1 MTLAFE
7 QIGRLA
13 HPDDNVA
20 IATQTLPSGS
30 TIQFDDQA
38 FSLSH
43 TVLMGHRFAVR
54 PIPTGEALRSWGQR
68 FGIAIR
74 AIASGDYVCN
84 HEVLTELQRRKL
96 AFALPEQPNFVS
108 QLEPYHFDPATF
120 TPAQPLPRHEADV
133 RFLGFRR
140 GMGRG
145 VGTRNTIILLGTSS
159 LVGSFVTQLEARLQ
173 ALVMDYP
180 QIDGIVAVAH
190 TEGSHDR
197 PNNADF
203 VLRTLAGFMVNP
215 NVGAVLAVDYG
226 DEPINNRHLQQ
237 YLAEHN
243 YPLADL
249 PHHFMSLS
257 PSFEADIHTATEQVR
272 AWLPSVNAT
281 QRTPEPLSGL
291 KIALQCGGSDAF
303 SGISGNPLAAW
314 VAKEVI
320 QHGGSANLAETDE
333 LIGAENYVLEK
344 VRDVET
350 VTKFLTLVERFKER
364 VGWHGHSAEGN
375 PSGGNK
381 YRGLYNIYLKSLGAA
396 TKRHPDVPLDAVI
409 EYSEPMREAGY
420 YFMDSPGNDLE
431 SIAGQVASGCNMIF
445 FVTGNGSIT
454 NFPFVPT
461 LKIITTTERYQ
472 LLSNEMDV
480 NAGAYLDGVA
490 MEDIGA
496 HTFEHTLKIASGER
510 SVGERAGHSQV
521 QIWRDWQQ
529 TQPTDLAPIRPIRY
543 AGQPLA
549 VAPLDCPYALQI
561 PVYVR
566 DDHATTDQVALILPT
581 SLCSGQIARMCVDQ
595 LNRHS
600 TGRDIGISRFVTLV
614 HTEGCGGSVNVEFKD
629 TLVGYLGHP
638 FVAHALL
645 LEHGCESTHNAYF
658 RETLQQHGFDP
669 EDYGWASIQL
679 DGGIQR
685 VTEKIARWFEH
696 QFQQRPAPTR
706 TTAGLSAVK
715 LAVVLRDEPSAD
727 ALTALANAVRM
738 IVTAG
743 GTVVIG
749 EHTPSLLK
757 ALGISLQQPTLS
769 YAQRIER
776 AGLHV
781 MAMPTRDWGEI
792 LTGLGASGVEVMLA
806 LTNQH
811 TLPGHP
817 MIPVL
822 QASEQPLAEVDVVF
836 SGDGEQMQANL
847 LERVVATL
855 AHEYTPRVVQHGN
868 VYFQVTRGLL
878 GVSL

>member
-1 MTLAFE
+1 MTLRFE

-20 IATQTLPSGS
+20 IATQTLTSGS
-30 TIQFDDQA
+30 TIQLHDHT
-38 FSLSH
+38 FSLPY
-43 TVLMGHRFAVR
+43 TVLVGHRFAVR
-54 PIPTGEALRSWGQR
+54 PIAIGEALRSWGQR
-68 FGIAIR
+68 FGIANQM
-74 AIASGDYVCN
+74 IAPGEYVCN
-84 HEVLTELQRRKL
+84 QEVLTELQRRNL
-96 AFALPEQPNFVS
+96 AFTLPPQPNFVS
-108 QLEPYHFDPATF
+108 ELEPYRFDPTTF
-120 TPAQPLPRHEADV
+120 TPSTPLPRYEANV

-145 VGTRNTIILLGTSS
+145 VGTRNMVILLGTSS

-173 ALVMDYP
+173 PLLADYP

-226 DEPINNRHLQQ
+226 DEPINNQHLKE
-237 YLAEHN
+237 YLIQHD
-243 YPLADL
+243 YPLNDL

-257 PSFEADIHTATEQVR
+257 QSYEVEMNTATERVR
-272 AWLPSVNAT
+272 AWLPNVNAVE
-281 QRTPEPLSGL
+281 RTPEPLSGL
-291 KIALQCGGSDAF
+291 KIGLQCGGSDAF

-314 VAKEVI
+314 VAKEII

-344 VRDVET
+344 VRDAET
-350 VTKFLTLVERFKER
+350 ITQFLNLVERFKER

-409 EYSEPMREAGY
+409 EYAEPMREAGY

-431 SIAGQVASGCNMIF
+431 SIAGQVAAGCNMIF

-461 LKIITTTERYQ
+461 LKIVTTTERYR

-480 NAGAYLDGVA
+480 NAGAYLDGLP
-490 MEDIGA
+490 MEELGLQ
-496 HTFEHTLKIASGER
+496 TFEHTLKIASGER
-510 SVGERAGHSQV
+510 SVGEKAGHSQV

-529 TQPTDLAPIRPIRY
+529 TQPINLEQVRPVRY
-543 AGQPLA
+543 DGQPLS
-549 VAPLDCPYALQI
+549 VAPLDCPDPFSI
-561 PVYVR
+561 PVYE
-566 DDHATTDQVALILPT
+566 HGQHTTTDQVALILPT

-595 LNRHS
+595 LNRHK
-600 TGRDIGISRFVTLV
+600 GEHDWGISRFVTLV

-658 RETLQQHGFDP
+658 RETLQQQGFDA

-685 VTEKIARWFEH
+685 VTEKMARWFEN
-696 QFQQRPAPTR
+696 QFQATPPPTR
-706 TTAGLSAVK
+706 TIGGLSAVK
-715 LAVVLRDEPSAD
+715 LGVILRDEPSAE
-727 ALTALANAVRM
+727 ALTALANVVRM

-743 GTVVIG
+743 GCVVMS
-749 EHTPSLLK
+749 EHTRPLLE
-757 ALGISLQQPTLS
+757 ALNILLEKPTLA
-769 YAQRIER
+769 YAQRITQS
-776 AGLHV
+776 GLHV

-806 LTNQH
+806 LTQQH

-822 QASEQPLAEVDVVF
+822 QVSEHPVHEIDLALTGGVEA
-836 SGDGEQMQANL
+836 MQASL
-847 LERVVATL
+847 LSRIGATL
-855 AHEYTPRVVQHGN
+855 AQEYTPRVVQQGN